1 MFSTRVTEILGIK
14 YPIIQGGMAWI
25 ADARLASA
33 VSNAGGLGLIAS
45 MSAGPDW
52 VREQIRMAKQ
62 LTDKPFG
69 VNIMLMS
76 PYAADVAQVVI
87 EEGVKIVTTG
97 AGSPSAY
104 MKDWIIAGIKVC
116 PVVASSTLAAIM
128 EKIGAACVIVEG
140 SEAGGHIGDLTTM
153 ALVPQAR
160 DKVSIPIIAAGGIA
174 DGRGLAAAFI
184 LGAEGVQ
191 MGTRFLVAKECSIH
205 PNYKDKV
212 IRAKDTDTIVT
223 GRRVGHPVRCLKT
236 PFSREYIKK
245 ENSLECANEEIEQ
258 LGAGALRL
266 AAVEGDEDKGCFMA
280 GQIAGLVSKE
290 QTAQE
295 IIEEIISSAR
305 EIIVKAEKWIKK

>member
-1 MFSTRVTEILGIK
+1 
-14 YPIIQGGMAWI
+14 
-25 ADARLASA
+25 
-33 VSNAGGLGLIAS
+33 
-45 MSAGPDW
+45 
-52 VREQIRMAKQ
+52 
-62 LTDKPFG
+62 
-69 VNIMLMS
+69 
-76 PYAADVAQVVI
+76 
-87 EEGVKIVTTG
+87 
-97 AGSPSAY
+97 
-104 MKDWIIAGIKVC
+104 
-116 PVVASSTLAAIM
+116 
-128 EKIGAACVIVEG
+128 
-140 SEAGGHIGDLTTM
+140 M

-191 MGTRFLVAKECSIH
+191 MGTRFLVAKECTIH
-205 PNYKDKV
+205 PNYKDKI